1 MDYELAKELKDA
13 GFRFSERDEDEYGDF
28 YKDEDDG
35 VFYHYPTLSE
45 LIEACGEDLSAMLF
59 IDNKWVVGRQGM
71 PFSYLSEQHT
81 QAKGATLEEAVS
93 KLWLTLNKVDT
104 NKNT

>member
-1 MDYELAKELKDA
+1 MDYELAEELHKTGFKPKNVTIA
-13 GFRFSERDEDEYGDF
+13 GSILAIQ
-28 YKDEDDG
+28 
-35 VFYHYPTLSE
+35 TTSLSE

-81 QAKGATLEEAVS
+81 QAKGATLEEAVAR
-93 KLWLTLNKVDT
+93 LWLELNK
-104 NKNT
+104 

>member
-1 MDYELAKELKDA
+1 MDYELAKELKDNNFKTPRGIWFA
-13 GFRFSERDEDEYGDF
+13 EKMEYLPA
-28 YKDEDDG
+28 
-35 VFYHYPTLSE
+35 PTLPK

-81 QAKGATLEEAVS
+81 QAKGATLKEAVAR
-93 KLWLTLNKVDT
+93 LWLTLNKVDT